1 MKYFSNIAH
10 RTMMLNGT
18 TQINQ
23 PILKKC
29 FIVPAPIRNN
39 LQLTAITPVNS
50 ENGKC
55 YGKPGSSDYYIV
67 IPCCFCKLV
76 YSDFMFLLAVASVP
90 CIASSS
96 FPQPAHLAS
105 EWRWVKEFIVLAHRS
120 RQDAVCLYA
129 ANIKRQWMD
138 VKGRVTSWV
147 TKAWPHTAN
156 LV

>member
-1 MKYFSNIAH
+1 MVFGRPQSQPVNVYPTITGKHLGLPNFAQSLCVCDMKYLSNIAH
-10 RTMMLNGT
+10 RGMMLNGT
-18 TQINQ
+18 AQINQ

-29 FIVPAPIRNN
+29 FIVPAPIRDN

-105 EWRWVKEFIVLAHRS
+105 E
-120 RQDAVCLYA
+120 
-129 ANIKRQWMD
+129 
-138 VKGRVTSWV
+138 
-147 TKAWPHTAN
+147 
-156 LV
+156 